1 MNDYGGGY
9 MDWSNL
15 KVLQLD
21 KGHIDFERFFRFV
34 GKTGYTGDFTFEGTG
49 FDQTG
54 EVNIRNLNKQ
64 FARARE
70 YLNMAGIKK

>member
-1 MNDYGGGY
+1 

-34 GKTGYTGDFTFEGTG
+34 EKTGYTGDFTFEGTG